1 MRIQYKDVP
10 GDIYKGSTVRNEL
23 VIRVQPNEG
32 VHLKVMIIQLFI
44 HLTFNSIMQMMTK
57 TPGMSF
63 DLKETELDLTYKN
76 RYKWML
82 MTYTFLTIHY

>member
-32 VHLKVMIIQLFI
+32 VHLKVMIIP
-44 HLTFNSIMQMMTK
+44 TNYTMNSIMQMMTK
-57 TPGMSF
+57 TPGMPF
-63 DLKETELDLTYKN
+63 NLKETELDLTYKN
-76 RYKWML
+76 R
-82 MTYTFLTIHY
+82 